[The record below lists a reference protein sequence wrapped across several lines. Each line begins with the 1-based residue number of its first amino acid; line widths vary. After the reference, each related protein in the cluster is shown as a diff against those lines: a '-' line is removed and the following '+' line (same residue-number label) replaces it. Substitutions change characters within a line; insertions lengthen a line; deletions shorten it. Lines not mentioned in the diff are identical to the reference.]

1 MQGILGLL
9 FSIVSLID
17 PHSYMSQQ
25 ELISFMEA
33 IKQQE
38 NAGGNYTLKHKPTT
52 ILDFYGNP
60 LEVQALGAYGILDV
74 NWDVWAAEAG
84 YKGADWQI
92 PEMQDIVA
100 AYKMTEYFNKYGTW
114 DMVAV
119 AWYGGPG
126 KANIA
131 AAEGIDSVG
140 DIGNLEGFGPNIRD
154 YVNSVMETYA
164 ENLEREPENEDVS
177 SYIQQ
182 QEQVVTS
189 KPKLNVQDG
198 GMVPTVD
205 PMQKFAVDLLS
216 ALVPKRNMQSD
227 FESQVPEEAGS
238 FEGAQIKT
246 EIVRDENDEFTIED
260 IMGVIEG

>member
-1 MQGILGLL
+1 
-9 FSIVSLID
+9 
-17 PHSYMSQQ
+17 
-25 ELISFMEA
+25 MEA

-100 AYKMTEYFNKYGTW
+100 AYKMTEYFNKNGTW

-126 KANIA
+126 KANKA

-140 DIGNLEGFGPNIRD
+140 DIGNLEGFGPNMID
-154 YVNSVMETYA
+154 HLIIS
-164 ENLEREPENEDVS
+164 
-177 SYIQQ
+177 
-182 QEQVVTS
+182 
-189 KPKLNVQDG
+189 
-198 GMVPTVD
+198 
-205 PMQKFAVDLLS
+205 
-216 ALVPKRNMQSD
+216 
-227 FESQVPEEAGS
+227 
-238 FEGAQIKT
+238 
-246 EIVRDENDEFTIED
+246 
-260 IMGVIEG
+260 